1 MALDIAK
8 HTDDAR
14 YGVYL
19 PRARERPLILVP
31 VCMQPSLQAE
41 RAHGPLVFVGTI
53 QSRAVDFGESTQP
66 DAVDA
71 YAFEV
76 LVTDRERIRSIR
88 IRTRHAGDAEDA
100 LLLRPA

>member
-19 PRARERPLILVP
+19 PRAR
-31 VCMQPSLQAE
+31 
-41 RAHGPLVFVGTI
+41 G
-53 QSRAVDFGESTQP
+53 RAVDFGESTQP